1 MSKILNDTEV
11 RIVGA
16 LIEKQITTPEYYPLT
31 LHALTQAC
39 NQKSNRDP
47 IVSFGEPEIAQS
59 LESLRDKN
67 LVYIFYGSTSRVPKY
82 KHMAPEIFQLDA
94 RELAVLGVLM
104 LRGAQT
110 VGELKERANRLAA
123 DFTTLLE
130 VEETLDSLTSKEP
143 QPLIAKLMRQPGQ
156 KEARYVHT
164 LAGEVAVEYV
174 DKSSNGNSS
183 INDSGKT
190 GRLAKLEDEV
200 EMLRAEVA
208 ELRQR
213 LGDFVKQFE
222 A

>member
-1 MSKILNDTEV
+1 MQKILNDTEV

-47 IVSFGEPEIAQS
+47 IVSFDEHEIAQS

-82 KHMAPEIFQLDA
+82 KHMAPEIFQLNA

-123 DFTTLLE
+123 NFTTLPE

-143 QPLIAKLMRQPGQ
+143 QPLIAKLARQPGQ
-156 KEARYVHT
+156 KDARYVHT
-164 LAGEVAVEYV
+164 LAGEVTVDYI
-174 DKSSNGNSS
+174 DKSANGNSS

-208 ELRQR
+208 ELRQQ

>member
-1 MSKILNDTEV
+1 MPKILNDTEV

-47 IVSFGEPEIAQS
+47 IVSFTEPEIAQA

-82 KHMAPEIFQLDA
+82 KHMAPEIFQLNG
-94 RELAVLGVLM
+94 RELAVLCVLM

-130 VEETLDSLTSKEP
+130 VEETLDSLTAKEP
-143 QPLIAKLMRQPGQ
+143 QPLITKLARQPGQ

-164 LAGEVAVEYV
+164 LAGEVAVDYV
-174 DKSSNGNSS
+174 DKVADRGLPS
-183 INDSGKT
+183 NDSGKT

-200 EMLRAEVA
+200 ETLRAEVA

-213 LGDFVKQFE
+213 LADFIKQFE

>member
-31 LHALTQAC
+31 LYALTQAC

-47 IVSFGEPEIAQS
+47 IVSFDEPEIAQS

-82 KHMAPEIFQLDA
+82 KHMTPEIFQLDA

-123 DFTTLLE
+123 EFTTLHE

-143 QPLIAKLMRQPGQ
+143 QPLIAKLARQPGQ

-164 LAGEVAVEYV
+164 LAGEVAADYV
-174 DKSSNGNSS
+174 DKAAEGNSP
-183 INDSGKT
+183 INDPGKT

>member
-1 MSKILNDTEV
+1 MSQILNDTEV
-11 RIVGA
+11 RVVGA

-47 IVSFGEPEIAQS
+47 IVSFGEPEIAHA

-82 KHMAPEIFQLDA
+82 KHMSPEIFQLDA

-123 DFTTLLE
+123 EFTTLHE

-143 QPLIAKLMRQPGQ
+143 QPLIAKLARQPGQ
-156 KEARYVHT
+156 KDARYVHT
-164 LAGEVAVEYV
+164 LAGEVTVGYI
-174 DKSSNGNSS
+174 DKSANGNSS